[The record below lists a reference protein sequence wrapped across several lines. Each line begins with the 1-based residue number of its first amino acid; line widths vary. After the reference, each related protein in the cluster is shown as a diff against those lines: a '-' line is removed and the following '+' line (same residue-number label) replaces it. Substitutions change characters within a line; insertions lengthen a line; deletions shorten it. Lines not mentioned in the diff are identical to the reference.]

1 MQEPERMERRY
12 MITGGGTSGH
22 INPALAIAGLLQ
34 EDAKANGDTCKII
47 FTGRKIGLE
56 GELVPKAGYEFVDV
70 EALPLPSRPS
80 PKMVK
85 AYTAL
90 ERGKKQCI
98 SLIKDFKPECVI
110 STGGYVS
117 GPLLSAARKLGVPI
131 MIHEANAFPGRAN
144 KFLSRSAALVMTGF
158 PNQEDIFSRAKK
170 VVYTGNPVRSI
181 MFGRTKENSRAEL
194 GIDPDQK
201 IVFVM
206 GGSLGSATLTNFVFN
221 IAKKPE
227 YKDVH
232 FFISVGKHNSVEI
245 TPDLYE
251 IPNLEI
257 REYIDRPDLYMSA
270 ADCSILRAGAVT
282 CAEITATGA
291 CAIMVPYPYAAHDHQ
306 TYNANSLAS
315 KGAGIVVS
323 DDDVKAGKLEG
334 ILVDLL
340 NDPDR
345 QNEIRKASESLA
357 IKDTG
362 KRITDAIKAALQ
374 E

>member
-1 MQEPERMERRY
+1 

-34 EDAKANGDTCKII
+34 EDAAASGDTCKIK
-47 FTGRKIGLE
+47 FTGRKTGLE
-56 GELVPKAGYEFVDV
+56 GELVPKAGYEFIDV
-70 EALPLPSRPS
+70 EALPMPSKPS
-80 PKMVK
+80 PQIIK
-85 AYTAL
+85 ALRAMQ
-90 ERGKKQCI
+90 RGKKQCLE
-98 SLIKDFKPECVI
+98 LIKEFKPDCVI

-117 GPLLSAARKLGVPI
+117 GPLLSAARKAGVPI

-144 KFLSRSAALVMTGF
+144 KYLSKGAALVMTGF
-158 PNQEDIFSRAKK
+158 PGQEKIFSKAKK
-170 VVYTGNPVRSI
+170 VVYTGNPVRDM
-181 MFGRTKENSRAEL
+181 MFGRTKEGSRKEL
-194 GIDPDQK
+194 GIDPDRK
-201 IVFVM
+201 MVFIM

-227 YKDVH
+227 YKDVC

-245 TPDLYE
+245 TPE
-251 IPNLEI
+251 IKAIPNLEI
-257 REYIDRPDLYMSA
+257 KEYIDRPDLYMSS

-323 DDDVKAGKLEG
+323 DDDVKAGKLESVLIG
-334 ILVDLL
+334 LI
-340 NDPDR
+340 NDPAR
-345 QNEIRKASESLA
+345 QESIRKAALSLA
-357 IKDTG
+357 VKDTG
-362 KRITDAIKAALQ
+362 KRITDAIKSAL
-374 E
+374 

>member
-1 MQEPERMERRY
+1 MERRY

-22 INPALAIAGLLQ
+22 INPALAIAGLL
-34 EDAKANGDTCKII
+34 EADAKANGDTCRII

-70 EALPLPSRPS
+70 EALPMPSKPS

-85 AYTAL
+85 AYSAL

-98 SLIKDFKPECVI
+98 GLINDFKPECVI

-117 GPLLSAARKLGVPI
+117 GPLLSAARKLGVPV

-144 KFLSRSAALVMTGF
+144 KFLSRGAALVMTGF
-158 PNQEDIFSRAKK
+158 PNQESIFPKAKK
-170 VVYTGNPVRSI
+170 VVYTGNPVREM
-181 MFGRTKENSRAEL
+181 MFGRTKENSRKEL
-194 GIDPDQK
+194 GIAPDQK
-201 IVFVM
+201 LVFIM
-206 GGSLGSATLTNFVFN
+206 GGSLGAATLTNFVFD

-227 YKDVH
+227 YKDIR
-232 FFISVGKHNSVEI
+232 FSLSVGKHNSVEI
-245 TPDLYE
+245 TPE
-251 IPNLEI
+251 IRAIPNLEI
-257 REYIDRPDLYMSA
+257 MEYVERPDLYMSA

-334 ILVDLL
+334 ILTDLL
-340 NDPDR
+340 NDPAK
-345 QNEIRKASESLA
+345 QEAIRRASESLA
-357 IKDTG
+357 VRDTG
-362 KRITDAIKAALQ
+362 RRITDAIKASLQ